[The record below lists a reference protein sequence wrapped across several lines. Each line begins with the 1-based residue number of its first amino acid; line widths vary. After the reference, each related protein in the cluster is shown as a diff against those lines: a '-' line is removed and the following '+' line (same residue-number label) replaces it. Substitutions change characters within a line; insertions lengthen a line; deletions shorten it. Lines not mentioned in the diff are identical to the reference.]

1 MLLVNDVST
10 FYGKTPALRNVSLQ
24 VKQGEIVAL
33 LGRNGAGKTTMLNTI
48 SGIIKPKS
56 GRILL
61 DDERID
67 CLEPHVVA
75 RKGVVH
81 VPEGR
86 KIFAELTVKEN
97 LEIGAFPIWRSR
109 AQRLEQ
115 VLVIFPR
122 LKERFNQ
129 LGSTLSGGEQQML
142 AIGRGLMAN
151 PRFLLLD
158 EPSLGLAP
166 LVVEGLFQAIQA
178 VNRSGVTI
186 LLVEQNALL
195 ALELAGRV
203 YVIQNGCNA
212 SEGAAS
218 ELRNS
223 DAVREAYLDLK
234 RA

>member
-1 MLLVNDVST
+1 MLRVNDVST
-10 FYGKTPALRNVSLQ
+10 FYGNTPALRGVSLE
-24 VKQGEIVAL
+24 VNQGEIVAL
-33 LGRNGAGKTTMLNTI
+33 LGRNGAGKTTLLNTI
-48 SGIIKPKS
+48 SGVIRPRS
-56 GRILL
+56 GQILM
-61 DDERID
+61 DDQRID
-67 CLEPHVVA
+67 GLDAHQVA
-75 RKGVVH
+75 RLGIVH

-97 LEIGAFPIWRSR
+97 LEIGAFSIWRSR

-115 VLVIFPR
+115 VLALFPR
-122 LKERFNQ
+122 LKERFHQ

-151 PRFLLLD
+151 PKFLLLD

-166 LVVEGLFQAIQA
+166 LIVEGLFDAIQA

-195 ALELAGRV
+195 ALDLAQRV
-203 YVIQNGCNA
+203 YVIQNGQNA
-212 SEGAAS
+212 SEGAAA